1 MLSSTPLDDTRHTLS
16 GFDSGE
22 PSLNEWLV
30 RSALGSDARGITR
43 TFVWTEIDTND
54 VIGYYSLM
62 AHVLQ
67 RDRLPKSLGHG
78 GPVDVP
84 AILLARLALDVNSH
98 GQGLGGAL
106 LADALERGALA
117 ARNVGARFVVVDA
130 LHEKACAFY
139 RHYGF
144 KRIPQTL
151 RLVQK
156 MSSVEASLTA
166 SG

>member
-1 MLSSTPLDDTRHTLS
+1 MLSSTSLDDTRHTLT

-22 PSLNEWLV
+22 PALDGWLIT
-30 RSALGSDARGITR
+30 SALGSDARGITR
-43 TFVWTEIDTND
+43 TFVWTEVDTTV

-67 RDRLPKSLGHG
+67 RDALPKSLGHG
-78 GPVDVP
+78 SPIDIP
-84 AILLARLALDVNSH
+84 AILLARLALDKNSH
-98 GQGLGGAL
+98 DQGLGGAL
-106 LADALERGALA
+106 LADALERAALA

-139 RHYGF
+139 RHHGF
-144 KRIPQTL
+144 RQIPGTL

-156 MSSVEASLTA
+156 MSSIDAAFTA
-166 SG
+166 AD

>member
-1 MLSSTPLDDTRHTLS
+1 VLSSTPLDDTRHTLS

-22 PSLNEWLV
+22 PSLDEWLLT
-30 RSALGSDARGITR
+30 SALGSDARGITR
-43 TFVWTEIDTND
+43 TFVWTEVDTTT

-67 RDRLPKSLGHG
+67 RDALPKSLGHG
-78 GPVDVP
+78 SPIDIP
-84 AILLARLALDVNSH
+84 AILLARLALDATIH

-106 LADALERGALA
+106 LADALQRGALA
-117 ARNVGARFVVVDA
+117 ARNVGARVVVVDA

-139 RHYGF
+139 LRYGF
-144 KRIPQTL
+144 KQIPGTL

-156 MSSVEASLTA
+156 LSSIQASLAA